1 MIELAWGAHSD
12 RGLRRALNE
21 DACLAQPPLFLVAD
35 GMGGH
40 ASGDKASAAA
50 ISAFAELSGRPSVSL
65 EDVEQAFA
73 RAVHDVTGIDS
84 RGDAGTT
91 ISGVAV
97 SEQDGGTYWL
107 VLNIGDS
114 RTYRL
119 SNGVFEQISVDHS
132 EVQELVDRG
141 ELSAADAERHP
152 RRNVITKAVG
162 AGSSDMPDYWLLPVR
177 DRDRILVCSDGLS
190 KELSSEQLAN
200 VLAEEASAQGAA
212 VRLVHEALIHGGRDN
227 VTAVVVDAIRSGE
240 PDDDD
245 TATYSFDENTVP
257 RPVAE
262 EERTPDAPLQL
273 G

>member
-21 DACLAQPPLFLVAD
+21 DSCLAQPPLFLVAD

-50 ISAFAELSGRPSVSL
+50 IGAFAELSGHLSVSL
-65 EDVEQAFA
+65 EDIEQAFA
-73 RAVHDVTGIDS
+73 RAVRDVTGIDE

-97 SEQDGGTYWL
+97 SEQDGGTYWI

-114 RTYRL
+114 RTYRFAD
-119 SNGVFEQISVDHS
+119 GVLEQISVDHS
-132 EVQELVDRG
+132 EVQELVERG
-141 ELSAADAERHP
+141 ELSVAEAERHP

-162 AGSSDMPDYWLLPVR
+162 AGSSDVPDYWLLPVA

-190 KELSSEQLAN
+190 KELTSTQLAG

-227 VTAVVVDAIRSGE
+227 ITAVVVDALRTDE
-240 PDDDD
+240 ADDDD
-245 TATYSFDENTVP
+245 TASYSLDEVTVP
-257 RPVAE
+257 RPVVGE
-262 EERTPDAPLQL
+262 EGAGDAPLQL